1 MPTGEADT
9 PTREAVLA
17 ALATVQDPE
26 IHRPI
31 TELDMVGEIR
41 IDGSAVG
48 VEVLLTI
55 AGCPMRTTI
64 TQRVEQAVAALPGVT
79 DVAVKL
85 TPMTDEQR
93 TALKVKLQG
102 AETEIPFNRADNRTL
117 IYAIASGKG
126 GVGKSSVTAN
136 LAAAIAAQGMTVG
149 VLDAD
154 IYGHSIPRL
163 LNATAAP
170 NWVEGLIMPVEG
182 HGVRVMSM
190 GPLKPGGVYEPVVW
204 RGPRLHNVLKQLLSD
219 VWWGDLDV
227 LLLDLPPGTGDVAM
241 SIGQLLPKAELVI
254 VTTPQQAAAEVAIRA
269 GMVALYTN
277 QKIAGVVENMSAF
290 ACPHC
295 GEPIEMFGSGGGQFV
310 SEVLSDAFNGAIPLL
325 GRIPFD
331 PALRSGGD
339 DGVPLVVGAPSNP
352 AAIALSEIAERLA
365 RKPRGL
371 AGLQLNLTPAG
382 R

>member
-1 MPTGEADT
+1 ML
-9 PTREAVLA
+9 TREAVLA

-31 TELDMVGEIR
+31 TELEMVGEIR
-41 IDGSAVG
+41 IDGASVG

-55 AGCPMRTTI
+55 AGCPMRGTI
-64 TQRVEQAVAALPGVT
+64 TTRVEEAVGRLEGVT

-93 TALKVKLQG
+93 TALKTKLQG
-102 AETEIPFNRADNRTL
+102 SAKEIPFNLPGNRTL

-136 LAAAIAAQGMTVG
+136 LAAAMAAQGLTVG

-154 IYGHSIPRL
+154 IYGHSIPGIL
-163 LNATAAP
+163 GATAAP
-170 NWVEGLIMPVEG
+170 NWVEGMIMPVEG

-190 GPLKPGGVYEPVVW
+190 GPLKPGGIYEPVVW
-204 RGPRLHNVLKQLLSD
+204 RGPRLHRVLEQLMTD
-219 VWWGDLDV
+219 VWWGELDV

-241 SIGQLLPKAELVI
+241 SIGQLLPKAELII

-277 QKIAGVVENMSAF
+277 QKIAGVIENMSAF
-290 ACPHC
+290 GCPHC
-295 GEPIEMFGSGGGQFV
+295 GEPIAMFGTGGGEFV
-310 SEVLSDAFNGAIPLL
+310 AQVLGEAFNTKIPLL

-331 PALRSGGD
+331 PALRVGGD
-339 DGVPLVVGAPSNP
+339 DGLPLVVSAPTSGAATS
-352 AAIALSEIAERLA
+352 LTEIAEQLS